1 MHASATET
9 RTRPSKLTHAK
20 SVAVASI
27 PEESAMSGNAHDD
40 VNEPAIVDITA
51 PESATSSS
59 EPVVDMPAPEPK
71 PTGGAVDGSDLNDTG
86 YRLGDRIE
94 VYWIKEKKWFGG
106 SVADNTKVHS
116 YKNGNRKLHA
126 PQLQIKYDD
135 GETLSHSL
143 HNTEVRH
150 INSVPSVFMLLAERA
165 ADANLHDA
173 DTTMEEFVTP
183 DSEREHFYF
192 LTDIDIDVM
201 TGEALNTI
209 SIFAIAEDGALLAAA
224 KVNSMDTLNARYW
237 HEPKNER
244 EFMRS
249 PQRALWL
256 TAKELKWDQYL
267 HLNMFDWVLLS
278 SVDRKKHVIYNTLW
292 AYKIKLNS
300 DTTFK
305 KLNPRWCLKGTS
317 MDRDVFKSHAE
328 TLRMSSFR
336 IIMALKGGYWKA
348 FCDILLDCS
357 DAFQATRTDGEFE
370 GSMPDVYC
378 WPAPGFEKHASN
390 GERYV
395 CKLNCG
401 MQGRIDATR
410 MFNGRLFALLLVKAN
425 MARALWDRQVIIY
438 HNGPLAQTDKSLTE
452 ILLSIKHAKDT
463 PSQQPPIGY
472 AVLGWHVDDGTGVAC
487 DVGWHLDY
495 KSNRIVQFIRGT
507 IETLYAT
514 TLTGWHGQKALGF
527 TLTLDEQR
535 RSVTMSAPDAVAQ
548 LAKDLLQDAATIS
561 PKHACT
567 KDFFGIE
574 AGVVP
579 EVGDP
584 TRDAV
589 LTRMALTRHGLG
601 VCIWLQNA
609 YISIMRGTGA
619 LCKNMASPHEQTL
632 KCLRYQVMFLVSNG
646 VGITWGGFN
655 RFGLERPESVDVSMP
670 MRGERF
676 MFLHFFSDANLDMGS
691 VSGGIAML
699 AGGCVLAISQNQHLS
714 APCSHTAETVAAGT
728 NVNLLVPIAGLL
740 QELSV
745 LQGSLVPFYL
755 DSDTTVKVA
764 KSDTAIKKSVWLIRR
779 AAVLEDC
786 VVHGIIEVHHIP
798 ERDMAAD
805 PFTKYLPYNV
815 WSRHMHYVLNLAGPL
830 PSHPKSVEGGC

>member
-1 MHASATET
+1 MRVLRIVHVTQSHAFAQASQRHT
-9 RTRPSKLTHAK
+9 SLLT
-20 SVAVASI
+20 
-27 PEESAMSGNAHDD
+27 
-40 VNEPAIVDITA
+40 
-51 PESATSSS
+51 
-59 EPVVDMPAPEPK
+59 
-71 PTGGAVDGSDLNDTG
+71 
-86 YRLGDRIE
+86 
-94 VYWIKEKKWFGG
+94 
-106 SVADNTKVHS
+106 
-116 YKNGNRKLHA
+116 
-126 PQLQIKYDD
+126 
-135 GETLSHSL
+135 
-143 HNTEVRH
+143 
-150 INSVPSVFMLLAERA
+150 
-165 ADANLHDA
+165 
-173 DTTMEEFVTP
+173 
-183 DSEREHFYF
+183 
-192 LTDIDIDVM
+192 
-201 TGEALNTI
+201 
-209 SIFAIAEDGALLAAA
+209 
-224 KVNSMDTLNARYW
+224 
-237 HEPKNER
+237 
-244 EFMRS
+244 
-249 PQRALWL
+249 
-256 TAKELKWDQYL
+256 
-267 HLNMFDWVLLS
+267 LS

-378 WPAPGFEKHASN
+378 WPAPGFEKTATN

-438 HNGPLAQTDKSLTE
+438 HNGPLAQTDKSLSE
-452 ILLSIKHAKDT
+452 ILLSIKHAKDA
-463 PSQQPPIGY
+463 PAQQPPVGY
-472 AVLGWHVDDGTGVAC
+472 AVLGWHVDDGTGLAC
-487 DVGWHLDY
+487 DVGWHLEHGN
-495 KSNRIVQFIRGT
+495 NRVVQFIRGT

-548 LAKDLLQDAATIS
+548 LAKDLLQDVATIS
-561 PKHACT
+561 PKHALT
-567 KDFFGIE
+567 KEFFDIE
-574 AGVVP
+574 PGVVP
-579 EVGDP
+579 ELGDP
-584 TRDAV
+584 TRDDV

-609 YISIMRGTGA
+609 YLSIMRGTGA
-619 LCKNMASPHEQTL
+619 LCKNMASPHDQTL
-632 KCLRYQVMFLVSNG
+632 KCLRYQTMFLVANG

-655 RFGLERPESVDVSMP
+655 RFGLERPESVDVAKP
-670 MRGERF
+670 MGNERF
-676 MFLHFFSDANLDMGS
+676 MFLHFFSDANLDTGS
-691 VSGGIAML
+691 TSGGIAML
-699 AGGCVLAISQNQHLS
+699 AGGCVLAISQNQHLT

-786 VVHGIIEVHHIP
+786 VVHGIIEVHHIS

-805 PFTKYLPYNV
+805 PFTKYLPHNV